1 MSYWN
6 RSAYFHVISF
16 SIYTTLE
23 EEWNSV
29 ILFQNS
35 IYIFKENWLE
45 LMFTYIKLFQAALD
59 VSVSL

>member
-1 MSYWN
+1 ME
-6 RSAYFHVISF
+6 
-16 SIYTTLE
+16 L
-23 EEWNSV
+23 SV